1 MKILLIDDQ
10 SLKGWKQILEIVL
23 FENNP
28 IEIAENYSS
37 AKQKLENDIYDLIFL
52 DLRFNEGDHLK
63 YGDLKQFNGYKI
75 LTEIIRKDFNSLNF
89 SSPVIIFSATNKIWN
104 IDQMLH
110 HGADCYYIKEH
121 PDYSYDVEYSKENL
135 TALKRNTLQLLKL
148 STKRRQIWLKIQ
160 EIENLLSSISNRNI
174 SKRIIEKL
182 KIGYGL
188 LFRKTTEIEN
198 KYLIFN
204 NQVISFIVFWSI
216 LEEIVK
222 DSFIDNWIKSGDDEG
237 KMRNNKWVL
246 KNRSIFVEDLI
257 TYNANQK
264 QGGYEVG
271 MKYNK
276 TTNLYESS
284 KHIIDVNDSEISFYR
299 GKISLSLQVYAVL
312 LLGKNWI
319 PTTANNKFNPLN
331 DYRNKIDFIHSSTNS
346 IFNENLSKKDSEIE
360 GYNKCIE
367 MLNFIK
373 DILQ

>member
-10 SLKGWKQILEIVL
+10 ALKGWKQILEAVL
-23 FENNP
+23 FKNIS
-28 IEIAENYSS
+28 IEFAENFDV
-37 AKQKLENDIYDLIFL
+37 AKDKLETNIYDLIFL
-52 DLRFNEGDHLK
+52 DLRLNENDHN
-63 YGDLKQFNGYKI
+63 YNDIKQFNGFKI
-75 LTEIIRKDFNSLNF
+75 ISEIIRNDFNSINF
-89 SSPVIIFSATNKIWN
+89 PTPVIIFSATNKIWN
-104 IDQMLH
+104 IDKMID
-110 HGADCYYIKEH
+110 HGADSYYIKEH
-121 PDYSYDVEYSKENL
+121 PDYSYNAEYSKENFVI
-135 TALKRNTLQLLKL
+135 LKNNTIQLLN
-148 STKRRQIWLKIQ
+148 TGAKRRRIWLLIT
-160 EIENLLSSISNRNI
+160 EIEKLLLNISNVNIRN
-174 SKRIIEKL
+174 RINEKL

-188 LFRKTTEIEN
+188 LFRRTTEVEN
-198 KYLIFN
+198 QYLIFN

-237 KMRNNKWVL
+237 KMKNNKWVL

-271 MKYNK
+271 IKYNI
-276 TTNLYESS
+276 TTNLYESN
-284 KHIIDVNDSEISFYR
+284 KHIIDINDSEISFYK

-312 LLGKNWI
+312 LLGKNWT
-319 PTTANNKFNPLN
+319 PTTANSKFSPLN

-346 IFNENLSKKDSEIE
+346 IFNKNLSKKDSEIE